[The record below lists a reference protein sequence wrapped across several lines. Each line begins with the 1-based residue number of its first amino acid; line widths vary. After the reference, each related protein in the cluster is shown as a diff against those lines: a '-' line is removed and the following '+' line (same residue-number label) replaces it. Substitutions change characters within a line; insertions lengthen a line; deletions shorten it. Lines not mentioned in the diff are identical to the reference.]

1 MLSLMDAMVSLVV
14 KVLWKLISLIC
25 FRVYLEVNVHKNPTC
40 FSRWGVRL
48 DANTLEE
55 ALEGIDRYVE
65 EHPYEYYVNN
75 YKKGR
80 YVIDLYEY
88 EIKNNWIIEEDS
100 D

>member
-1 MLSLMDAMVSLVV
+1 MSGFLFQFSERKGDIGTA
-14 KVLWKLISLIC
+14 LIT
-25 FRVYLEVNVHKNPTC
+25 LE
-40 FSRWGVRL
+40 
-48 DANTLEE
+48 ANNLEE
-55 ALEGIDRYVE
+55 ALKEIDKYVE

>member
-1 MLSLMDAMVSLVV
+1 MSGFLFQISEKGTDIGTP
-14 KVLWKLISLIC
+14 LIT
-25 FRVYLEVNVHKNPTC
+25 LEVNN
-40 FSRWGVRL
+40 L
-48 DANTLEE
+48 DE
-55 ALEGIDRYVE
+55 ALEEIDRYVE

-88 EIKNNWIIEEDS
+88 EIKNNWTIEKDN

>member
-1 MLSLMDAMVSLVV
+1 M
-14 KVLWKLISLIC
+14 IT
-25 FRVYLEVNVHKNPTC
+25 LE
-40 FSRWGVRL
+40 
-48 DANTLEE
+48 ANNLEE
-55 ALEGIDRYVE
+55 ALKEIDKYVK

-88 EIKNNWIIEEDS
+88 ETKNNWIIEEDS

>member
-1 MLSLMDAMVSLVV
+1 MDYVSGFLFQISEKGTDVGTP
-14 KVLWKLISLIC
+14 LI
-25 FRVYLEVNVHKNPTC
+25 T
-40 FSRWGVRL
+40 L
-48 DANTLEE
+48 DANTLDE

-65 EHPYEYYVNN
+65 EHTYEYYVNN

-88 EIKNNWIIEEDS
+88 EIKNNWTIEEDN